1 MDFDHIV
8 SIVGGF
14 LGVFLLVLAYT
25 YLHKLD
31 KIGCPCAI
39 DKRRKFLKQY
49 IVFAIVWIAITMF
62 FPPSVA
68 AKAIGVNFG
77 ALYVLFNLIFAIV
90 SFVFFIFAIQV
101 IRKLM
106 VEKCKCSEDVRR
118 EILYIWALL
127 EIIILV
133 MLVILPLTIMVTSS
147 AFGVAKL
154 VVEEGIKDSSTVY
167 NAVINPVASVRKIPS
182 SLRTSLS
189 KMKGKK

>member
-14 LGVFLLVLAYT
+14 LGVFLLILAYT

-31 KIGCPCAI
+31 TIGCPCAA
-39 DKRRKFLKQY
+39 DKRREFLKKY
-49 IVFAIVWIAITMF
+49 IIFAIVWIAITMF
-62 FPPSVA
+62 FPPSMA
-68 AKAIGVNFG
+68 AKMIGVNFG
-77 ALYVLFNLIFAIV
+77 AVYVLFNLIFAFV

-147 AFGVAKL
+147 AFGMAKMVL
-154 VVEEGIKDSSTVY
+154 EEGIKDSSTVY
-167 NAVINPVASVRKIPS
+167 DAVINPISSVRKIPY
-182 SLRTSLS
+182 SLKKSFS